1 MSVASPLQ
9 TEFKFQLPKGYLGPD
24 NNLHR
29 DGTMRLAT
37 AIDEI
42 LTRRDARVRDNPDY
56 LPIVLLSRVITQL
69 GSLTE
74 VNPDI
79 VEQFPVGDFAY
90 LQKLYLETNN
100 GEESRPKVTCP
111 HCNRSFTVEQAH
123 LGE

>member
-100 GEESRPKVTCP
+100 G
-111 HCNRSFTVEQAH
+111 
-123 LGE
+123 